1 MLVLQQLWLHDGMWL
16 MATCSNCEKE
26 IALDNTAVTVCGG
39 NPRGLLLGDICADCT
54 ENVLTMKLVFKREG
68 VKEDFKFEQYLP
80 VESVKR

>member
-1 MLVLQQLWLHDGMWL
+1 

-26 IALDNTAVTVCGG
+26 ITPETTAVTVFGG
-39 NPRGLLLGDICADCT
+39 DPQANLIGDLCAACV
-54 ENVLTMKLVFKREG
+54 ENVLTMKLVFKRAS